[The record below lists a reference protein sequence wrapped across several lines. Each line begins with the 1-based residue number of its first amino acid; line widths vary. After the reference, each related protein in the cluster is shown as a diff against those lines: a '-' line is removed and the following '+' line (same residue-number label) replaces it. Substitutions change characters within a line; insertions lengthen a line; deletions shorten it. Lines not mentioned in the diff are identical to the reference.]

1 MFLQYLGEVYL
12 GEFLNPGYDCTDILN
27 HEEDAT
33 DGFYW
38 ITLGADTKRK
48 VSSIQYISMNCD
60 FENVHKSNTNGPFN
74 WEPAEYLESLW
85 NLGIYVS
92 M

>member
-1 MFLQYLGEVYL
+1 MPHDKLCFLTSLGEVYL

-38 ITLGADTKRK
+38 ITLGNDTKRK
-48 VSSIQYISMNCD
+48 VSIQYINMNCD
-60 FENVHKSNTNGPFN
+60 FENVLKSNTNGPFN
-74 WEPAEYLESLW
+74 LEPAEYLEC
-85 NLGIYVS
+85 I
-92 M
+92 